1 MKKLLLLLLLSLGFI
16 GSVYAS
22 DKLLALTDIDNSE
35 AVAGLTFKYVDCREM
50 IFLPSE
56 TLTFANQQM
65 ENLLNE
71 IIPEGFEQL
80 DIVLSYV
87 LPEDNESVSNG
98 EDPTFA
104 EVIQVKT
111 ISNDCKGASYSL
123 FEETVANEISTLL
136 KAEEALDQA
145 NAAIIEQEAKLSSS
159 PEATEDK
166 TIRVLMPHG
175 PFIKEKNAF
184 ASTMID
190 FKHQTIDGQIIETAR
205 LTTTLLVFIYD
216 RILNVAFYSNWFPSS
231 DLALHE
237 SKVKQWTQD
246 FYNINI
252 NNPDEELCPPEC
264 QALSKAAQ
272 KWGRRALDGDTEAQW
287 QMCLANSR
295 AKSEW
300 DSISIYFCKKLAES
314 GDALAQGI
322 VAVAYRDGVLG
333 VSEDLKEA
341 AYWYEKAAE
350 QGNAMAQYSLGR
362 AYFLGEG
369 VLKSLKDSAYWIKKA
384 VENKTDEETSA
395 KAEDAWY
402 KYELW
407 NYE

>member
-1 MKKLLLLLLLSLGFI
+1 
-16 GSVYAS
+16 
-22 DKLLALTDIDNSE
+22 
-35 AVAGLTFKYVDCREM
+35 
-50 IFLPSE
+50 
-56 TLTFANQQM
+56 
-65 ENLLNE
+65 
-71 IIPEGFEQL
+71 
-80 DIVLSYV
+80 
-87 LPEDNESVSNG
+87 
-98 EDPTFA
+98 
-104 EVIQVKT
+104 
-111 ISNDCKGASYSL
+111 
-123 FEETVANEISTLL
+123 
-136 KAEEALDQA
+136 
-145 NAAIIEQEAKLSSS
+145 
-159 PEATEDK
+159 
-166 TIRVLMPHG
+166 
-175 PFIKEKNAF
+175 
-184 ASTMID
+184 
-190 FKHQTIDGQIIETAR
+190 
-205 LTTTLLVFIYD
+205 
-216 RILNVAFYSNWFPSS
+216 LNVAFYSNWLPSS

-300 DSISIYFCKKLAES
+300 SSISIYYCKKLAES
-314 GDALAQGI
+314 GDAHAQGI

-333 VSEDLKEA
+333 VSENLKEA

-350 QGNAMAQYSLGR
+350 QGHPSAQYSLGR

-384 VENKTDEETSA
+384 VENKTDSEVSAEAEE
-395 KAEDAWY
+395 AWY